1 MPLADTLRKL
11 RNVTYEYNA
20 DSGIWANAGN
30 IAIVIDEDQLS
41 PEGMKYINSLT
52 SDIEPNIDFKPEYVK
67 PTAVIKH
74 IEKL

>member
-1 MPLADTLRKL
+1 MT
-11 RNVTYEYNA
+11 
-20 DSGIWANAGN
+20 N
-30 IAIVIDEDQLS
+30 IAIVIDEDQLT
-41 PEGMKYINSLT
+41 PQGTKFINSLT